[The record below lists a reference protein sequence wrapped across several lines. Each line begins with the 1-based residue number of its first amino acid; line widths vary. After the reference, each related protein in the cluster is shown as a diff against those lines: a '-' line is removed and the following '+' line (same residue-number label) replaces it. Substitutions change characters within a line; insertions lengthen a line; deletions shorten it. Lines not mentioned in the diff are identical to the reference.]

1 MPRLPGCGELGLSS
15 PIKVL
20 SITQEQEGATAM
32 VLEVLIV
39 LLLIG
44 AVGATT
50 LSFFV
55 VRSNRA
61 DEKSATASKHD
72 VDNPQRDID
81 GE

>member
-1 MPRLPGCGELGLSS
+1 
-15 PIKVL
+15 
-20 SITQEQEGATAM
+20 M

-44 AVGATT
+44 AVAATL

-55 VRSNRA
+55 VRSNNP
-61 DEKSATASKHD
+61 DKVHVYDPKHD

-81 GE
+81 S

>member
-1 MPRLPGCGELGLSS
+1 
-15 PIKVL
+15 
-20 SITQEQEGATAM
+20 M

-44 AVGATT
+44 AVGATI

-61 DEKSATASKHD
+61 DDNSATASKND

>member
-1 MPRLPGCGELGLSS
+1 
-15 PIKVL
+15 
-20 SITQEQEGATAM
+20 M

-44 AVGATT
+44 AVAATL

-55 VRSNRA
+55 VRPGKPA
-61 DEKSATASKHD
+61 KAHVYESKHD

-81 GE
+81 S

>member
-1 MPRLPGCGELGLSS
+1 
-15 PIKVL
+15 
-20 SITQEQEGATAM
+20 M

-44 AVGATT
+44 AIGATI

-55 VRSNRA
+55 VRSNKA
-61 DEKSATASKHD
+61 AEKTAAAANHD

-81 GE
+81 S